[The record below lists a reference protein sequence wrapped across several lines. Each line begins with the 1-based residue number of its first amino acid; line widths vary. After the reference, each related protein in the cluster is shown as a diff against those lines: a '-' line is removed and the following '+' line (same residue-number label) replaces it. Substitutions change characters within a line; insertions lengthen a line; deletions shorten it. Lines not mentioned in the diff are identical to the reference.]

1 MTWATIYAD
10 TVARIGAITPSQD
23 PRQRWS
29 HIPDSRELAGGRDRV
44 FRTLPPE
51 TSDASSIA
59 GAGYA
64 QLTWTVPVV
73 SEYLPTTVLAGR
85 VAADWVDLTRA
96 LSPKVTYPAGLR
108 VRRVEQPRTEQDTE
122 KDRVVVTYPVVHI
135 YRVRVTL
142 V

>member
-51 TSDASSIA
+51 TSDDASIA

-64 QLTWTVPVV
+64 QLTWTVPVI
-73 SEYLPTTVLAGR
+73 SEYLLTTAFSGR
-85 VAADWVDLTRA
+85 IAADWIDLTGA
-96 LSPKVTYPAGLR
+96 LNPKSTYPVGLR
-108 VRRVEQPRTEQDTE
+108 VRRVEQLRAEQDTE
-122 KDRVVVTYPVVHI
+122 RDRVVVTYPVIHI

>member
-10 TVARIGAITPSQD
+10 TVARIGAITPSQA

-64 QLTWTVPVV
+64 QLTWTVPVI
-73 SEYLPTTVLAGR
+73 SEYLLTTAFSGR
-85 VAADWVDLTRA
+85 VAADWADLTGA
-96 LSPKVTYPAGLR
+96 LNPKSTYPAGLR
-108 VRRVEQPRTEQDTE
+108 VRRVEQPRMEYDTE